1 MAEVVIMPK
10 LGFDMAEG
18 ILIRWIIFEGEPVEK
33 GQVLAEI
40 ETDKATVEVEAL
52 ADGIVHKH
60 LVSEGAITPVG
71 APIAVIGAPD
81 ETIDFDTLLKKLE
94 APPPDTAPETVVEA
108 TPAVVETV
116 PVGELEVGGDGKFPG
131 GVRASP
137 LARKMA
143 QELGLNLTSIQG
155 TGAGGRVV
163 KRDIERVMHEGYV
176 SAGAPEPGILPSLPP
191 GETAR
196 VPLTKLRAAIGR
208 RMVAAKQQAPHFYI
222 TVDVDA
228 GPVTTLR
235 AEANEMLPEGEKLS
249 VNDFIVKAAARALR
263 DFPNLNASLD
273 GDHIVRHGEV
283 NIGVAV
289 AVDEGLLTVVCHE
302 ADRKPLRILSKEI
315 REMVDRTRQGKV
327 RPDDIEGST
336 FTVSN
341 LGMFGVDHFIAIIN
355 PPEAAILAIGGVRE
369 EPVFEDGQIVR
380 GLRVQCTLSA
390 DHRVTDGA
398 EAARWLQVFKDHLE
412 HPLRFFL

>member
-18 ILIRWIIFEGEPVEK
+18 ILIRWIISEGEPVEK

-52 ADGIVHKH
+52 ADGLVHKH
-60 LVSEGAITPVG
+60 LISEGAVTPVG
-71 APIAVIGAPD
+71 SPIAVIGAPD
-81 ETIDFDTLLKKLE
+81 ETIDIDALLSQLETL
-94 APPPDTAPETVVEA
+94 PPDTTPEPAVEA
-108 TPAVVETV
+108 APSIAETV
-116 PVGELEVGGDGKFPG
+116 PVVEAEAGDGRFPG

-143 QELGLNLTSIQG
+143 EDLGLNLTLIQG
-155 TGAGGRVV
+155 TGPGGRIV
-163 KRDIERVMHEGYV
+163 KRDVELASREGLV
-176 SAGAPEPGILPSLPP
+176 GASVPELLPSLPP
-191 GETAR
+191 GETVR
-196 VPLTKLRAAIGR
+196 VPMSKLRSIIGK
-208 RMVAAKQQAPHFYI
+208 RMAAAKQQVPHFYI

-228 GPVTTLR
+228 GPVVAMR
-235 AEANEMLPEGEKLS
+235 AEANEMLPEGEKFS
-249 VNDFIVKAAARALR
+249 INDFIVKAAALALR

-273 GDHIVRHGEV
+273 GDHIVRHGNV
-283 NIGVAV
+283 NVGVAV
-289 AVDEGLLTVVCHE
+289 AVDEGLLTVVCRD
-302 ADRKPLRILSKEI
+302 ADIKPLRMLSKEI

-341 LGMFGVDHFIAIIN
+341 LGMFGVGHFIAIIN
-355 PPEAAILAIGGVRE
+355 PPEAAILAIGGVQE
-369 EPVFEDGQIVR
+369 EPVFEDGQIVK
-380 GLRVQCTLSA
+380 GLRMECTLSA

-398 EAARWLQVFKDHLE
+398 EAARWLQVFKAHIE